1 MQKNLSAL
9 CFLFWLGSIS
19 NILAQNGT
27 IDQNNSPYS
36 YFGLGDMQADG
47 FGLSRGLGGI
57 STPLRGPS
65 HLAIANPAS
74 YAAVRF
80 TTFEFGIRC
89 NLSWWSQDI
98 NRLRSSDLNL
108 ASLSLGIPILKY
120 KGGISMGLLPYSS
133 MSYDITDTRVNSSGY
148 TENLIY
154 QGLGDLYQAHLGG
167 GYRIGKPD
175 WGIAFGANLFYLLGS
190 LDRVV
195 VSQVADEANFF
206 NTRLSLNNKV
216 RGFSWNLGLQGDLK
230 LKVKNPRILVVGLS
244 WRRNNEINSRRTTIE
259 ARQEL
264 VFTSSGSFPVW
275 TELNR
280 IEEGDAKLTLPGYL
294 QGGLALYGNNNWLVG
309 VDMHFGQWNKV
320 SVPGQNI
327 TLTNNLRAA
336 AGIAF
341 TPDPRAYTKFF
352 KKMNYRFGLYYDTN
366 YLTLTDTNLPIYG
379 LTLGGAI
386 PVRSG
391 VSNISFTLDIGQR
404 GTLKQNLLR
413 ENYVKMT
420 LGINLNDPSWF
431 QKRQYD

>member
-1 MQKNLSAL
+1 MQKNFKAL
-9 CFLFWLGSIS
+9 CFLFWLCGYSS
-19 NILAQNGT
+19 LLAQNGT

-36 YFGLGDMQADG
+36 YYGLGDMHPDG

-57 STPLRGPS
+57 SAPLRGPS
-65 HLAIANPAS
+65 HLAISNPAS
-74 YAAVRF
+74 YAAVRL
-80 TTFEFGIRC
+80 TTFEFGARC

-98 NRLRSSDLNL
+98 NRHRSSDLNL
-108 ASLSLGIPILKY
+108 ASLALGIPILKY

-133 MSYDITDTRVNSSGY
+133 MNYNINDSRVSGNGF

-154 QGLGDLYQAHLGG
+154 QGLGDLYQAHVGG
-167 GYRIGKPD
+167 GYRLGKPER
-175 WGIAFGANLFYLLGS
+175 GIAFGANLFYLFGS

-216 RGFSWNLGLQGDLK
+216 SGLSWNLGLQGDLK
-230 LKVKNPRILVVGLS
+230 LKTKNPLLLVAGLS
-244 WRRNNEINSRRTTIE
+244 WRGNNEINSRRTTIE

-275 TELNR
+275 IELNR
-280 IEEGDAKLTLPGYL
+280 IEEGNAKLTLPGYL

-309 VDMHFGQWNKV
+309 LDMRFGQWNKV
-320 SVPGQNI
+320 SVPGQNVS
-327 TLTNNLRAA
+327 LTDNLRAA

-366 YLTLTDTNLPIYG
+366 YLRLYDTNLPIYG

-391 VSNISFTLDIGQR
+391 VSNISFTFDFGQR
-404 GTLKQNLLR
+404 GSLKQNLLR
-413 ENYVKMT
+413 ENYAKMS
-420 LGINLNDPSWF
+420 LGINLNDPTWF
-431 QKRQYD
+431 QKRQFD